1 MRDAFIEF
9 WGGIHPRIKFGGG
22 LLLFW
27 LLVAIF
33 YGRKPID

>member
-9 WGGIHPRIKFGGG
+9 WGQLHPGIKIVGG
-22 LLLFW
+22 LAVFW
-27 LLVAIF
+27 GLVAIF